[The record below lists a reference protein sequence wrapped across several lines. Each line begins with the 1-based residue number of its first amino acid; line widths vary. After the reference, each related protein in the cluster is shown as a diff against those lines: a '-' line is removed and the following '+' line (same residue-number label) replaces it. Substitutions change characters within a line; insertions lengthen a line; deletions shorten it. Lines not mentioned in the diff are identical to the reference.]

1 MSLKNSYEELEN
13 LMNGKSTD
21 EEVGDKFEEILD
33 KAFEV
38 LNQAIENEKFLHIEN
53 EEELFTVRAM
63 FDYMMELWAENHLE
77 EAKAICYDMAYLVE
91 DEKLKNIFGYFALG
105 MLDKIG
111 VDKFLDK
118 YVDTQNV
125 EDGYEFFFT
134 DFNDELEEL
143 IIKHKSKF
151 EEEFN
156 K

>member
-13 LMNGKSTD
+13 LMNKKSTD

-105 MLDKIG
+105 MLDKIS

-118 YVDTQNV
+118 YVDIENI

-134 DFNDELEEL
+134 NFNDELEEL